1 MDRDII
7 ELIPVD
13 GHNQLGR
20 DPSSN
25 AIINTDVAAY
35 EAYKRARRETKR
47 KNEEM
52 ATLKGEVAEL
62 KAIVKT
68 LVEKA
73 DK

>member
-20 DPSSN
+20 DPASN
-25 AIINTDVAAY
+25 AIINTDVTAY

-62 KAIVKT
+62 KALVKT

>member
-52 ATLKGEVAEL
+52 ATLKAEVAEL
-62 KAIVKT
+62 KALVKT

>member
-1 MDRDII
+1 MDKDII

-25 AIINTDVAAY
+25 AIINTDVTAY

-52 ATLKGEVAEL
+52 TTLKGEVAEL
-62 KAIVKT
+62 KALVKT

>member
-52 ATLKGEVAEL
+52 TTLKGEVAEL
-62 KAIVKT
+62 KALVKT

>member
-25 AIINTDVAAY
+25 AIINTDVTAY

-52 ATLKGEVAEL
+52 TTLKGEVAEL
-62 KAIVKT
+62 KALVKT